1 MGEKAGRGRE
11 LEGGEEVG
19 ADRGQS
25 KAMVVGTGVV
35 TKGKGGKDVYV
46 EGGEVHSPLSPAERF
61 QMGLIGFS
69 TGP

>member
-1 MGEKAGRGRE
+1 MLTG
-11 LEGGEEVG
+11 
-19 ADRGQS
+19 GQS

-46 EGGEVHSPLSPAERF
+46 EGGEVHPPLSPAERF
-61 QMGLIGFS
+61 QMGLTGFA